1 MDRFLLYYH
10 GHGLQ
15 VSGQPCL
22 LTPDWDTIPIL
33 ELVNKIA
40 DVVKEER
47 YYIVTDC
54 YANRRSLGELKE
66 RLREEHDNQNSQNFP
81 YFKGS
86 LSFRLVQT
94 ELHFLSYVNVNS
106 RCHSYMPVSG
116 ESWPLKYWRYYF

>member
-33 ELVNKIA
+33 ELANKIV

-54 YANRRSLGELKE
+54 SANRSSLGELKE
-66 RLREEHDNQNSQNFP
+66 RA
-81 YFKGS
+81 
-86 LSFRLVQT
+86 
-94 ELHFLSYVNVNS
+94 
-106 RCHSYMPVSG
+106 
-116 ESWPLKYWRYYF
+116 